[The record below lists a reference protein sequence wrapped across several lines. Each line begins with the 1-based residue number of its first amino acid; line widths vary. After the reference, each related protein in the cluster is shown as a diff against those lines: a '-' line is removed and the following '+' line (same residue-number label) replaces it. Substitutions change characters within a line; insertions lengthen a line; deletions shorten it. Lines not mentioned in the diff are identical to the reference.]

1 MLKADLHIH
10 TDKDPIDRCYIKYS
24 PKELIDYASELG
36 FEVLAITH
44 HRQLYYSK
52 EIADYAAKKGIL
64 LVPGAEIL
72 IEGKEALLYNFK
84 DSEIKKIKTFSD
96 LKKLKRK
103 NNLVIAPHPFLPHHH
118 FISLF
123 SKLVKNR
130 ECFDG
135 IEFCHFYTKF
145 LNFNKKA
152 VKLAHKFKLP
162 LVGNSDLHRL
172 WQMNYTYSLID
183 SKKDVNSVI
192 AAIKKGKIIVK
203 SRPLPVLVFLRVI
216 WFVIRTAF

>member
-1 MLKADLHIH
+1 MLKADLHLH
-10 TDKDPIDRCYIKYS
+10 TNKDPIDRCYIKYS
-24 PKELIDYASELG
+24 PKELIDYASKLG
-36 FEVLAITH
+36 FDVLAITH
-44 HRQLYYSK
+44 HRQLYYNK

-64 LVPGAEIL
+64 LMPGAEIL
-72 IEGKEALLYNFK
+72 IEGKEVLLYNFK
-84 DSEIKKIKTFSD
+84 DSEIRKIKTFED
-96 LKKLKRK
+96 LKRSKRK

-130 ECFDG
+130 KCFDG
-135 IEFCHFYTKF
+135 IEFCHFYAKF
-145 LNFNKKA
+145 FNSNKRA
-152 VKLAHKFKLP
+152 VRFAHKFKLP

-172 WQMNYTYSLID
+172 WQMNYTYSMID
-183 SKKDVNSVI
+183 SKKDINSVI